1 MQCHLQAVDPAPIS
15 EAVMHK
21 LAQAFELTAQEVLT
35 DAQQIVGWNEPGDDL
50 LVSLERRHAWS
61 AERALR
67 YLVSVRSALAGE
79 LDAS

>member
-1 MQCHLQAVDPAPIS
+1 VEPAPIS

-21 LAQAFELTAQEVLT
+21 LAQAFALTPQEVKT
-35 DAQQIVGWNEPGDDL
+35 DAQEIVSWDKPGDDL
-50 LVSLERRHAWS
+50 LVSLERRHAWG

>member
-1 MQCHLQAVDPAPIS
+1 VEPAPIS
-15 EAVMHK
+15 EAVMNK
-21 LAQAFELTAQEVLT
+21 LAQAFELTAQEVQT
-35 DAQQIVGWNEPGDDL
+35 DAQQIVTWQEPGDDL
-50 LVSLERRHAWS
+50 LVLLQRRHAWG